1 MVPEM
6 LDKQYVPRFL
16 FSSLLHTLS
25 WAPVVLLTGPRQSGK
40 TTLCKAIQASSNLPH
55 EYEYISFDDQTDR
68 DFAHDDPVGFVEQ
81 LPSYVIL
88 DEVQLVP
95 EIYRQLKVEVDAHR
109 VPGRFL
115 LTGSARLSLMSE
127 LSDSLAGRMQL
138 VELFP
143 FSQSEIHH
151 YSTTV
156 YKKDPNGDSANLS
169 VPSMISQIFE
179 NQLNIRESKFQPR
192 LVRELAKRIIE
203 GGYPEPRLLPAPD
216 RQNWYQNYVRT
227 ITSRDAYELTTARR
241 LDIVPRLAGIAAAHS
256 AQLFNLSDLAATL
269 DLSRNT
275 VLEYV
280 SILQNLFM
288 FEYVPSWSNN
298 QLKRSVKAPK
308 LHFLDTGFA
317 CALLNLDEDS
327 LWRDRKQ
334 LGHMTET
341 FVFQE
346 LSKLASWYD
355 SKLTIFHYRDRDRHE
370 VDFVIEKSGSGIVAI
385 EVKTRATVNEA
396 DFRGIRKLQQHSKN
410 FIAGVVL
417 YDGERARSFGENL
430 YALPISSLWLGV

>member
-1 MVPEM
+1 MVPE
-6 LDKQYVPRFL
+6 LLHKRYVPRFL
-16 FSSLLHTLS
+16 YSSLLRTLS
-25 WAPVVLLTGPRQSGK
+25 WAPVVLLSGPRQSGK
-40 TTLCKAIQASSNLPH
+40 TTLCKAIQASNSLPH
-55 EYEYISFDDQTDR
+55 KYEYISFDDLTNR
-68 DFAHDDPVGFVEQ
+68 EFAHDDPVGFVEQ

-95 EIYRQLKVEVDAHR
+95 EIYRQLKVEVDAYR

-115 LTGSARLSLMSE
+115 LTGSARLPLMSE

-151 YSTTV
+151 HSTAD
-156 YKKDPNGDSANLS
+156 YKIYPFDDGENLT
-169 VPSMISQIFE
+169 VPSMITRLFE
-179 NQLNIRESKFQPR
+179 NQLNIRESERRPR
-192 LVRELAKRIIE
+192 LVRELAKRIVE
-203 GGYPEPRLLPAPD
+203 GGYPEPRLLPTLD
-216 RQNWYQNYVRT
+216 RQKWYQNYVRT
-227 ITSRDAYELTTARR
+227 ITSRDVYELTAARR
-241 LDIVPRLAGIAAAHS
+241 FDVVPRLAGIAAAHT
-256 AQLFNLSDLAATL
+256 ARLFNLTDLAATL

-275 VLEYV
+275 VSEYV

-288 FEYVPSWSNN
+288 MQYVPSWSNN

-308 LHFLDTGFA
+308 LHFFDTGFA
-317 CALLNLDEDS
+317 CALLNLDEDG
-327 LWRDRKQ
+327 LWRDRKR
-334 LGHMTET
+334 LGQMTET

-385 EVKTRATVNEA
+385 EVKTRATVKEA
-396 DFRGIRKLQQHSKN
+396 DFRGIRKLRHHSEN

-417 YDGERARSFGENL
+417 YDGEQARSFGENL
-430 YALPISSLWLGV
+430 FAFPISSLWLGV

>member
-1 MVPEM
+1 M
-6 LDKQYVPRFL
+6 LDKRYVPRFL
-16 FSSLLHTLS
+16 FASLLHTLS

-40 TTLCKAIQASSNLPH
+40 TTLCKAIQASSGLPH
-55 EYEYISFDDQTDR
+55 KYVYISFDDQTNR
-68 DFAHDDPVGFVEQ
+68 EFAHDDPVGFVEQ

-115 LTGSARLSLMSE
+115 LTGSARLSLMRE

-151 YSTTV
+151 DSTV
-156 YKKDPNGDSANLS
+156 
-169 VPSMISQIFE
+169 IFE
-179 NQLNIRESKFQPR
+179 QDSFVERENLTAPSVITQLFENRLNIRESEHQPR
-192 LVRELAKRIIE
+192 LVRELARRIVE
-203 GGYPEPRLLPAPD
+203 GGYPEPRLLPTHD
-216 RQNWYQNYVRT
+216 RQKWYQNYVRT
-227 ITSRDAYELTTARR
+227 ITFRDVYELTTARR
-241 LDIVPRLAGIAAAHS
+241 LDVVPRLAGIAAAHS

-275 VLEYV
+275 VSKYL

-288 FEYVPSWSNN
+288 FQYVPSWSNN

-327 LWRDRKQ
+327 LWRDRKRLRQ
-334 LGHMTET
+334 LTET

-355 SKLTIFHYRDRDRHE
+355 SELTIFHYRDRDRHE

-385 EVKTRATVNEA
+385 EVKTRATVKEA
-396 DFRGIRKLQQHSKN
+396 DFRGIRKLRQHSEN

-417 YDGERARSFGENL
+417 YDGEQARSFGENL
-430 YALPISSLWLGV
+430 FALPISSLWLDI

>member
-1 MVPEM
+1 MVTE
-6 LDKQYVPRFL
+6 LLGKGYVPRFL
-16 FSSLLHTLS
+16 LSSLLSTLS

-40 TTLCKAIQASSNLPH
+40 TTLCKAIQASDSLPH
-55 EYEYISFDDQTDR
+55 KYEYISFDDQANR

-95 EIYRQLKVEVDAHR
+95 EIYRQLKVAVDSHR
-109 VPGRFL
+109 VSGRFL

-138 VELFP
+138 VELYP

-151 YSTTV
+151 NSSEQYKRHTV
-156 YKKDPNGDSANLS
+156 GESENLRVTS
-169 VPSMISQIFE
+169 ILNQIFD
-179 NQLNIRESKFQPR
+179 NRLIVRETTPQPR
-192 LVRELAKRIIE
+192 LVHELSRRIVE
-203 GGYPEPRLLPAPD
+203 GGYPEPRLLPILD
-216 RQNWYQNYVRT
+216 RQKWYQNYLRT
-227 ITSRDAYELTTARR
+227 ITSRDAYELTSARR
-241 LDIVPRLAGIAAAHS
+241 LEIVPRLAGIAAAHT
-256 AQLFNLSDLAATL
+256 AQLFNLADLAASL

-275 VLEYV
+275 VSEYV
-280 SILQNLFM
+280 SILQNLFL
-288 FEYVPSWSNN
+288 FQYVPSWSSNE
-298 QLKRSVKAPK
+298 LKRSVKAPK

-327 LWRDRKQ
+327 LWKDRKR
-334 LGHMTET
+334 LGQMTET

-346 LSKLASWYD
+346 LTKLASWYENN
-355 SKLTIFHYRDRDRHE
+355 LTIFHYRDRDRHE

-385 EVKTRATVNEA
+385 EVKTRATVKET
-396 DFRGIRKLQQHSKN
+396 DFRGIRKLQQKSEN

-430 YALPISSLWLGV
+430 YALPLASLWLGV

>member
-1 MVPEM
+1 MVPE
-6 LDKQYVPRFL
+6 LLHKQYVPRFL

-40 TTLCKAIQASSNLPH
+40 TTLCKAIQASNSLPQ
-55 EYEYISFDDQTDR
+55 EYEYISFDDQTNR
-68 DFAHDDPVGFVEQ
+68 EFAHDDPVGFVEQ

-151 YSTTV
+151 YSTAE
-156 YKKDPNGDSANLS
+156 YKTDLFDDGENLT
-169 VPSMISQIFE
+169 VPSMITRLFE
-179 NQLNIRESKFQPR
+179 NQLNIHESVRRPR
-192 LVRELAKRIIE
+192 LVRELSKRIVE
-203 GGYPEPRLLPAPD
+203 GGYPEPRLLPTLD
-216 RQNWYQNYVRT
+216 RQKWYQNYVRT
-227 ITSRDAYELTTARR
+227 ITSRDVYELTAVRR
-241 LDIVPRLAGIAAAHS
+241 LDVVPRLAGIAAAHT
-256 AQLFNLSDLAATL
+256 ARLFNLTDLAATL

-275 VLEYV
+275 LSGYV

-288 FEYVPSWSNN
+288 LQYVPSWSNN

-308 LHFLDTGFA
+308 LHFFDTGFA
-317 CALLNLDEDS
+317 CALLNLDEDG
-327 LWRDRKQ
+327 LWRDRKR
-334 LGHMTET
+334 LGQMTET

-370 VDFVIEKSGSGIVAI
+370 VDFVIAKSGSGIVAI
-385 EVKTRATVNEA
+385 EVKIRATVKEA
-396 DFRGIRKLQQHSKN
+396 DFRGIRKLRHHSED

-417 YDGERARSFGENL
+417 YDGEQARSFDENL
-430 YALPISSLWLGV
+430 YALPISSLWLDV